1 MAVSFA
7 FLGFR
12 ICVRL
17 KFFRRLYIDDAL
29 VIAAWLMTVANAAI
43 WQAAIEPLYLT
54 VAITSGQ
61 VAMPPPDYVT
71 TTFFVYTHS
80 QFATIVLYYT
90 SLYTIKLSFLFFFR
104 ILGDKVRR
112 QQIIWWSALAFVVAA
127 YLITFSLLDFKC
139 LVGPK
144 SKAIGKLHIL
154 QLAHQRSLFKPNA
167 RVLVPLAIST
177 IPYELRRPLTS

>member
-7 FLGFR
+7 FLVFR

-17 KFFRRLYIDDAL
+17 KFFRRLYIDDTM

-43 WQAAIEPLYLT
+43 WQGAIEPLYLT
-54 VAITSGQ
+54 VGITSGQ
-61 VAMPPPDYVT
+61 VATPPSDYAT

-80 QFATIVLYYT
+80 QFATIVLYST
-90 SLYTIKLSFLFFFR
+90 SLYTTKLSFLFFFR
-104 ILGDKVRR
+104 ILGDKIRR

-127 YLITFSLLDFKC
+127 YLITLGLLDFRC

-144 SKAIGKLHIL
+144 HKAIGNPQIL
-154 QLAHQRSLFKPNA
+154 QLIHQHSLSKPSA
-167 RVLVPLAIST
+167 RAPLPLAIRG
-177 IPYELRRPLTS
+177 IPFERRQPLIS